1 MALMMVRKMVMAL
14 MMGWFIVQIAIGR
27 VVMMWRFLIDFSSF
41 CDRHCFS
48 FLIFDELLFAT

>member
-27 VVMMWRFLIDFSSF
+27 VVDDVEVSHRF
-41 CDRHCFS
+41 
-48 FLIFDELLFAT
+48 FLVL